1 MSWREIKKVIYIRRG
16 SGRTWDRVQ
25 GTDGREK
32 RDGRIHLRSSPSS
45 FPTDESD
52 ERVETL
58 LSVIHDTIRYG
69 EERRN
74 DESFLTGRKGPS
86 WGAREEE
93 GTKRTRGGSFR
104 FVSFSFF
111 LSFSRTSFDLFHADE
126 SGVALSFSLLL
137 SPLFHRARAR
147 DYFLWAGTLSVSAS
161 EGKKYSGIETNS
173 FSYVP
178 TRWPCIYIYIC
189 I

>member
-1 MSWREIKKVIYIRRG
+1 MG
-16 SGRTWDRVQ
+16 S
-25 GTDGREK
+25 
-32 RDGRIHLRSSPSS
+32 
-45 FPTDESD
+45 
-52 ERVETL
+52 
-58 LSVIHDTIRYG
+58 
-69 EERRN
+69 
-74 DESFLTGRKGPS
+74 
-86 WGAREEE
+86 A
-93 GTKRTRGGSFR
+93 RGGRNETYARWLVSFR

-178 TRWPCIYIYIC
+178 TRWPCIYMYIIC
-189 I
+189 ICTFCSTVSTRSSSPLSVPSLLRRTFKLERETLVPRHAVSDSRSRGATREESPGPRVWCGDKCREGRSGKRCFDR